1 MGAVEAAQGMRMS
14 KWGVWTRVDYLDSWE
29 RMTEFGEELV
39 FDSKAEADKFVKKMQ
54 DMDSPF
60 QYEVRKL

>member
-1 MGAVEAAQGMRMS
+1 MGAVETGEGMSVS
-14 KWGVWTRVDYLDSWE
+14 KRGVWTRVDYLDSWE

-39 FDSKAEADKFVKKMQ
+39 FDSKAEAEEFVKKMQ
-54 DMDSPF
+54 DMGSPF

>member
-1 MGAVEAAQGMRMS
+1 MS
-14 KWGVWTRVDYLDSWE
+14 KWGVWTRAGYLDSWE
-29 RMTEFGEELV
+29 RMTEFGKELV
-39 FDSKAEADKFVKKMQ
+39 FDSKAEADKFVKKMR